1 MINKILI
8 IFSIGFIFCQ
18 DDIDSVKIK
27 TDLSDENIAWKLN
40 LFPLGSGIIPLGQ
53 FENDK
58 PIKGLSIFLMRF
70 YWLNEFKDA
79 DNLGNL
85 SDRNRSFWWLLFLY
99 FYGIIDAYVDPHIDN
114 IPEVNDNEIN
124 NLE

>member
-1 MINKILI
+1 MINKILTI
-8 IFSIGFIFCQ
+8 LSIGFIFCQ

-27 TDLSDENIAWKLN
+27 TNLSDENIAWKLN

-79 DNLGNL
+79 DNLSNL

-114 IPEVNDNEIN
+114 VPEVNENKIN